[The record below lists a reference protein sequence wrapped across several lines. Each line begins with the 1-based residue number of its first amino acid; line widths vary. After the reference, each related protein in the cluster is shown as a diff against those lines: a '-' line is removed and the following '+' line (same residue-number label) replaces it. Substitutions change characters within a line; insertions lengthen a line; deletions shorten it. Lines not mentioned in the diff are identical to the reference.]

1 MKEFTEGE
9 KQLLIAVGW
18 LRSRYGLMVGI
29 DANSKS
35 CRKNLEEFGEFW
47 IGKYLVDW
55 SDAYQSL
62 VSKGFLSETD
72 GDYSLTEIGYT
83 ARKTIE
89 LANPLWMY
97 EYNNFFDSAKKSNA
111 HALFCE
117 RVCGKNLCQHGLA
130 DVFQLS
136 KLLEVLSL
144 TESDHVLDLGCGN
157 GFITEFL
164 QDQTRAFFE
173 GIDISDE
180 AIEQACT
187 RTSKMNR
194 RLTFSV
200 GNMNQLSF
208 YPQTFSA
215 TVSIDTLYYVDNLE
229 ETLKQLIPILK
240 PEGQI
245 GLFFTEW
252 ITNAEDRAGLL
263 PENTSLGMLLK
274 KRDLKFATI
283 DLTEHEAEHWKR
295 KVDALERLRPK
306 FEKERNLRLYDYRYS
321 EAIRYANWDSSKRS
335 RYLYHIRL

>member
-1 MKEFTEGE
+1 MKDFTEAE
-9 KQLLIAVGW
+9 KQVLIAVGW
-18 LRSRYGLMVGI
+18 LRSRYGFMAGM
-29 DANSKS
+29 DAASES
-35 CRKNLEEFGEFW
+35 CRKNLEEFGELW

-62 VSKGFLSETD
+62 VGKGFLSVTD
-72 GDYSLTEIGYT
+72 GEYSLTETGKA
-83 ARKTIE
+83 ARKIVE

-117 RVCGKNLCQHGLA
+117 RVYGKNLCQHGLA

-136 KLLEVLSL
+136 KLLEVLRL

-164 QDQTRAFFE
+164 QDQTQASFE
-173 GIDISDE
+173 GIDISEE
-180 AIEQACT
+180 AIEQARA
-187 RTSKMNR
+187 RTAKTNR

-200 GNMNQLSF
+200 GNMNQLEIN
-208 YPQTFSA
+208 PQTFGA
-215 TVSIDTLYYVDNLE
+215 AVSIDTLYYVDNLE

-240 PEGQI
+240 PEGQM

-252 ITNAEDRAGLL
+252 INNVEDKARLL
-263 PENTSLGMLLK
+263 PENTSLAVLLK
-274 KRDLKFATI
+274 KYNLRFTTL
-283 DLTEHEAEHWKR
+283 DLTEHEAAHWRK
-295 KVDALERLRPK
+295 KVDVLEQLRFE
-306 FEKERNLRLYDYRYS
+306 FEKEGNLGLYNYRYS
-321 EAIRYANWDSSKRS
+321 EAIRYADWDLSKRS

>member
-1 MKEFTEGE
+1 MKEFTEAE

-18 LRSRYGLMVGI
+18 LRSRYGLMAEM
-29 DANSKS
+29 DADSKS
-35 CRKNLEEFGEFW
+35 CRKNLEEFGELW
-47 IGKYLVDW
+47 IGKCLVDW
-55 SDAYQSL
+55 SDAYRSL

-72 GDYSLTEIGYT
+72 GDYSLTETGNT
-83 ARKTIE
+83 ARKTVE

-97 EYNNFFDSAKKSNA
+97 EYNNFFDGAKKSNA

-117 RVCGKNLCQHGLA
+117 MVYGKNLCQHGLA

-164 QDQTRAFFE
+164 QDQTQASFE
-173 GIDISDE
+173 GIDISAE
-180 AIEQACT
+180 AIEQART

-200 GNMNQLSF
+200 GNMNQLNF
-208 YPQTFSA
+208 NPQTFSA
-215 TVSIDTLYYVDNLE
+215 AVSIDTLYYVDNLE
-229 ETLKQLIPILK
+229 ETLKQLLVILK
-240 PEGQI
+240 PEGQM

-252 ITNAEDRAGLL
+252 INNVEDKASLL
-263 PENTSLGMLLK
+263 PENTSLAVLLK
-274 KRDLKFATI
+274 KYNLRFTTF
-283 DLTEHEAEHWKR
+283 DLTEHEAEHWRR
-295 KVDALERLRPK
+295 KVNVLEQLRPE
-306 FEKERNLRLYDYRYS
+306 FEKEENLDLYNYRYS
-321 EAIRYANWDSSKRS
+321 EAIRYANWDLSKRS